1 MKKEIDDYEE
11 DDVLDVEEVDGTESP
26 DETADDPE
34 QTDDDLESDQEEPD
48 ESYEDSDLDEE
59 EFDDSDL
66 EEEDPETAGDDN
78 DEEIE
83 SETDGD
89 YDPEQLTARE
99 RVRRRL
105 AEKYPDR
112 DLDDEDEYYNSL
124 GEHLDSLD
132 GRLHEYDEANKPLVD
147 LIDKDPRSAAF
158 LVDWMEGRNPAVS
171 MIRNYGVD
179 LREMLDDENAQ
190 EEFSQAHAEFLERT
204 ARNRELEEE
213 YNRNLGTSLDQIE
226 AWKAEK
232 GVGDEEAETIFDT
245 LTAMMQNLIV
255 GKIDP
260 AMLDMALAAHRHDAD
275 VENAR
280 GQGEIAGRNAKI
292 EEKLRKPKSR
302 RGDGIPALGSA
313 NAGAARRPTSIF
325 DLAREAQ

>member
-11 DDVLDVEEVDGTESP
+11 DDALDVEEVDGAESP

-66 EEEDPETAGDDN
+66 EEEDPETATDEN

-99 RVRRRL
+99 RIRRRL

-313 NAGAARRPTSIF
+313 NAGAVRRPTSIF